1 MKRFIYILLTLPF
14 FSFAQ
19 IQINEFLADNDNC
32 CLDDFGE
39 TEDFVIRTYA
49 DNALTSMKDKNE
61 NAESDSRDR

>member
-1 MKRFIYILLTLPF
+1 MKRFIYIFLILPF

-39 TEDFVIRTYA
+39 TEDFVEIINLSGQPFDLSGYYFG
-49 DNALTSMKDKNE
+49 DLNGNS
-61 NAESDSRDR
+61 